1 MALCEMYS
9 VTRLRA
15 RLVCDATE
23 LLCPVSVA
31 SHNGIQNLAMLVLSA
46 TCFCM
51 VQISAGGVDA
61 KPSEKTSRR

>member
-1 MALCEMYS
+1 MRC
-9 VTRLRA
+9 
-15 RLVCDATE
+15 TE